1 MSLADSECLSVE
13 AFWAFGVHNSFRCEV
28 VEVSGE
34 GGNVMQQ
41 HSAAAI
47 ANEFLNLAWSDQDS
61 SLPIMDQMKLQKL
74 VFYAHAWWLAHT
86 DKPLI
91 EEEFEAW
98 PWGPVVRSVWTETK
112 DFGRLP
118 INRRIR
124 SLQLDVN
131 NPVNAVFV
139 YPSVEDPAV
148 KDFLK
153 EVWEIHKRFSGIQL
167 SNSTH
172 APGEPWTL
180 VANSVNGNL
189 DSKPSIPNELIQ
201 SVFKNKIH

>member
-1 MSLADSECLSVE
+1 MD
-13 AFWAFGVHNSFRCEV
+13 AF
-28 VEVSGE
+28 GE

-47 ANEFLNLAWSDQDS
+47 ANEFLNLAWNDQDT

-86 DKPLI
+86 GQPLI

-98 PWGPVVRSVWTETK
+98 PWGPVVRSVWAETR
-112 DFGRLP
+112 DFGRSP
-118 INRRIR
+118 INRLIR
-124 SLQLDVN
+124 SLQLDAQ
-131 NPVNAVFV
+131 NPVNTVFV
-139 YPSVEDPAV
+139 HPFVENSDV
-148 KDFLK
+148 KSFLK
-153 EVWEIHKRFSGIQL
+153 DVWEIHKRYSGIQL

-180 VANSVNGNL
+180 VANSVGGDL
-189 DSKPSIPNELIQ
+189 DAKPSIPNELIQ